1 MNPLILALLLTACTP
16 CQTYYRF
23 DGRSYYRVDECP
35 GKAPRVVCDSPTKL
49 PSETCK

>member
-23 DGRSYYRVDECP
+23 DGRSYYRVDECL
-35 GKAPRVVCDSPTKL
+35 GKAPQIGRAHV
-49 PSETCK
+49 

>member
-35 GKAPRVVCDSPTKL
+35 GKAPRVVCD
-49 PSETCK
+49 